1 MKIFK
6 EIREKYRSKFP
17 PALVAAAVK
26 IALDMGGNMTG
37 AYKKIERMK
46 RGLGDDPM
54 VKDALRLANEEVQ
67 NENYNQDLALATKN
81 IARLSK
87 KEKGQDQ
94 KDYQAVSRALAQG
107 NLGAVKKVI
116 KGISTKEIQAD
127 LLNVLVGYNDLIG
140 KMYPKAMSGG
150 KFKSGMT
157 VDKMVKEE
165 TVINELNFSYA
176 FFDKQSLNKFMMK
189 ALKVKGGTVLDSEK
203 QTGGHFTVKVKAD
216 DKKVIAKYNAIAL
229 KAMSEWVEEL
239 YPEIVS

>member
-1 MKIFK
+1 MKNFI

-54 VKDALRLANEEVQ
+54 VKDALRLANESV
-67 NENYNQDLALATKN
+67 
-81 IARLSK
+81 
-87 KEKGQDQ
+87 
-94 KDYQAVSRALAQG
+94 
-107 NLGAVKKVI
+107 
-116 KGISTKEIQAD
+116 
-127 LLNVLVGYNDLIG
+127 
-140 KMYPKAMSGG
+140 
-150 KFKSGMT
+150 
-157 VDKMVKEE
+157 EE
-165 TVINELNFSYA
+165 GTVINELNFSYA